1 MRYLDTS
8 LLVAALTREDETERM
23 QEWIV
28 AADPDE
34 LAISDWVT
42 TEFSAALSVK
52 LRSSRISIDERAD
65 ALAAFKRYAAS
76 SFQMLGVTSRHFLAA
91 ARFADQHGSGL
102 RAGDALHVAIA
113 AEYGADLYT
122 LDARLAEAGPAFGV
136 RTHLL

>member
-23 QEWIV
+23 QEWLA
-28 AADPDE
+28 AADPNE

-65 ALAAFKRYAAS
+65 VS
-76 SFQMLGVTSRHFLAA
+76 VTSRHFLAA

-122 LDARLAEAGPAFGV
+122 LDARLAEAGPALGV